1 MSRVTI
7 LDEDTPGSF
16 GFQKTD
22 LRVNKACDFVDI
34 VVERKDGSS
43 GTVILSVKTIPI
55 MEADDLSV
63 PNAIPEQD
71 YQHLEE

>member
-1 MSRVTI
+1 
-7 LDEDTPGSF
+7 
-16 GFQKTD
+16 
-22 LRVNKACDFVDI
+22 VNKACDFVDI

-63 PNAIPEQD
+63 PNAIPEED